1 MDDIIIKEEKKKEE
15 NIMEKTK
22 RIVSIFLVVLMLF
35 TSLPMNAF
43 AEEIISLSEESTTAE
58 MVTTSAEKEPE
69 EETTKTVTEEE
80 TTTEASTSEAVTTEE
95 TSEPVYEERKTYTI
109 DGVDYYVDHL
119 GKVSA
124 SGTKGKVPEKVEILS
139 YLGDYPVTTVR
150 GFNGCTEMKELII
163 PETVT
168 LIEDV
173 KNTGLEKIEIRAD
186 YVRIWNDALT
196 GSPYYNNEENW
207 KNGLFIIGSCLVK
220 SVAEGEVILG
230 EEITSISNAC
240 FGQDGKAEV
249 IRIYNPDCKIGIDTN
264 TFPKY
269 SKICGIKDSTAVYG
283 ATSHGNK
290 FEELC
295 LCEDT
300 VKVAET
306 ETLCDGTLGY
316 TEGLWCERCQVWQRG
331 HLLNKNVTHPDE
343 NGDGVCDLCCGSVN
357 ENYIETGTQGYNCFW
372 TVNGEGT
379 LTLYGYGSVYRY
391 YAMYNPW
398 RKSLHN
404 GTVKKVVVSKGITS
418 IRGKLFAECDS
429 LETVVI
435 GDTVKEIEECFYEC
449 ENLKE
454 VILPDSLE
462 IIGSATF
469 EYCSGLEKIVVPD
482 SVTLIES
489 YAFYSCKS
497 LKEINLSKN
506 LKEIEYHAFG
516 YCESLTEIV
525 FPASLETIGNYA
537 FYQCTS
543 LNDIDFVRGYV
554 DIDLNAFYATA
565 AYNNPENIKDGLL
578 IIDGCLI
585 KVISY
590 DKETLVLG
598 PEITSV
604 ARTWHD
610 NKTNI
615 KEIKIYNPDLKF
627 SSVST
632 NYFPSNVTVYG
643 LLNSTAQ
650 QLAPKGRFILFC
662 ICEDTQ
668 VVPESDGYC
677 DGTVGYTEGVWCER
691 CQIWVSGH
699 EKKNE
704 FLHIDENEDE
714 FCDYCRQPVE
724 NSVFDSGKCGDD
736 ISWFLLNDGTL
747 LFVGTGSM
755 YAYAKKANSN
765 LSSAPWSAYAETGK
779 IKRAEFSDGIT
790 SIGDYAFYNCKSLE
804 SIELSPVLTTIGIYA
819 FHGCEKLVSIALPE
833 TVYSVGEYAFKDCLS
848 LKSIVIPEGV
858 NVLNRYMFSGCKALE
873 RVEIKS
879 ELVSAIPVAM
889 FMNCENLREIT
900 FAGTI
905 TSVTTDSF
913 RGCKS
918 LTEFPSEKLTSLGDF
933 AFAYC
938 ESLTF
943 FTIKGIDTVPYGLL
957 KGCKSITEINL
968 SGKITSIGRE
978 AFSECSA
985 IKNILLPETVTA
997 VYDGAFKN
1005 CTSLNSIILPVA
1017 VKTLSS
1023 RVFSGCEGLETIT
1036 VRNNKISIAM
1046 PLVEN
1051 GVTYPVI
1058 PDNTTVVAEQT
1069 SSADVYADKYKL
1081 KFMSLTDKKIA
1092 SVTLIEKPDRSVYTV
1107 GESTEL
1113 DKKGAVVEV
1122 VYEDGTK
1129 INLINRYTVDM
1140 KDTDLA
1146 KVGEYRPAIVY
1157 GEYEFE
1163 YEIIV
1168 AESMVFHG
1176 VPESRVF
1183 NIYCKK
1189 DEPAS
1194 LCFIP
1199 DETRN
1204 YIFSIGDAAELEV
1217 DFARRLS
1224 YSTSTIKFTDDI
1236 LLEEGKEYYFVI
1248 KSKTNRTVRIL
1259 ETDAVH
1265 FSLLPDGTY
1274 EAVRTLVGGD
1284 VTVPSEFGG
1293 VPVTKIADNFIKNRW
1308 SHLGKITVSEGITE
1322 IGAGAFEEYKKDVI
1336 LPDTVKKIGNNA
1348 FKKFEGNVNIPSSVE
1363 EIGEYAFALSQIGD
1377 VVLDKPL
1384 KKIGKLAF
1392 NKCYNIKNVT
1402 VLSDDITYGVD
1413 IFKNCTKLENVV
1425 LDENISKLGRYMFS
1439 FCSSLKSVTGS
1450 QKITKIPNGLFYA
1463 CTALDASDFIDG
1475 ATEIGSYAFY
1485 ECSKLSR
1492 ADFNEKLTQIKDY
1505 AFYKCTGIEEVIL
1518 GENIVSV
1525 GNRAFYHCESLRN
1538 VTFSENLQ
1546 SIGEYA
1552 FFGCSQIKEIRLPE
1566 KIKTI
1571 EYGVFG
1577 KCSSLETVYAEGEIT
1592 CVENDGFWD
1601 CVNLRNVNF
1610 WNTLT
1615 MIGHGSFAG
1624 CVLLENVSLEK
1635 IHTIHGRAFKDCTGL
1650 ESVTFAD
1657 KLYLINDQA
1666 FLNCTSL
1673 KEIIIPDDVEVRKE
1687 SFSGCTSLEKIVLN
1701 DEAVLGDNILNN
1713 CTALREI
1720 HLYTSFDANL
1730 NFGIIPETVTIYGY
1744 PGSSAEEF
1752 AKNGGYEFV
1761 SVEGHV
1767 HDFTISVSNPVK
1779 CLMTAYN
1786 VYTCS
1791 CGYKYSEQIKNSN
1804 KQHYYGDFT
1813 VDKAPTCTEYGLK
1826 SKHCY
1831 CGQYRKDTVLIEP
1844 FGHTEIIDI
1853 PAVAPTATEPG
1864 YTHQSHCSV
1873 CGETVVKRELIG
1885 HGEYDIQINDDT
1897 VTAQK
1902 FDAATNENDG
1912 VSITITFE
1920 LKNQVYL
1927 SYIDKTVICK
1937 VGEVKLSETR
1947 LDYNGKVQNPGV
1959 TVKDSTGE
1967 PLVLNRDYKLTYS
1980 AGSKYSGKYSVRVD
1994 YIGNYAG
2001 SKTLYYDIVI
2011 GAVVPAVSSTDK
2023 SISLSWKKG
2032 HSDLYYC
2039 VYSADS
2045 KGNLKKIADTKNGSY
2060 TVSSLKSG
2068 TEYRFLVR
2076 AFVKDGNGKI
2086 YWGDKG
2092 NSVLCATNPASVS
2105 KLTVTPET
2113 KSVKLSWSKVS
2124 GATGYRVY
2132 KYDGSCKMVK
2142 DTKSLSCEIS
2152 GLKSG
2157 TAYKFYVRPY
2167 KQFSGKTLWSA
2178 DNKADAVEAYT
2189 KPSATSKISYTSST
2203 DSVKLSWNKVT
2214 GATDYRI
2221 YLYDNAKD
2229 KYVKVADTSKNS
2241 YTVKKK
2247 NGKKLKPGVE
2257 YKFRVQAYIKKNGK
2271 TYWSDSYKTVTTATK
2286 PAKSSLTVTSS
2297 KGKVNLSWKDV
2308 MGESGYQ
2315 VYYSTKKDGT
2325 YKKLTSLK
2333 ADKVKYSKK
2342 LAKGKKY
2349 YFKVRAYKKAGGKT
2363 VYGSFSSVKSV
2374 KIK

>member
-1 MDDIIIKEEKKKEE
+1 
-15 NIMEKTK
+15 MEKTK
-22 RIVSIFLVVLMLF
+22 RIFSIFLVILMLF
-35 TSLPMNAF
+35 TSLPMNVF
-43 AEEIISLSEESTTAE
+43 AEEITTLAEESTTVE
-58 MVTTSAEKEPE
+58 METTTAEKEPE
-69 EETTKTVTEEE
+69 EETTETVTEEE
-80 TTTEASTSEAVTTEE
+80 TTTEEAT
-95 TSEPVYEERKTYTI
+95 EPVYEERKTYTI

-124 SGTKGKVPEKVEILS
+124 NGTKGKVPEKVEILS

-186 YVRIWNDALT
+186 YVTIWNDALT
-196 GSPYYNNEENW
+196 GSPYYDNEENW
-207 KNGLFIIGSCLVK
+207 KDGLLIIDGCLIK
-220 SVAEGEVILG
+220 ARAEGEVILG
-230 EEITSISNAC
+230 EEITSISKDC
-240 FGQDGKAEV
+240 FGEDGKAEV
-249 IRIYNPDCKIGIDTN
+249 IRIYNSECKIGIYN
-264 TFPKY
+264 GTFPKY
-269 SKICGIKDSTAVYG
+269 SKVCGKKDSTAVYG
-283 ATSHGNK
+283 AGSDGIK

-316 TEGLWCERCQVWQRG
+316 TEGFWCERCQVWQRG

-379 LTLYGYGSVYRY
+379 LTLYGYGPVYRY

-404 GTVKKVVVSKGITS
+404 GTVKKVVVAGEITS
-418 IRGKLFAECDS
+418 LRGELFVECDS

-435 GDTVKEIEECFYEC
+435 GNGVKSIEGCFSQC
-449 ENLKE
+449 RNLKT

-462 IIGSATF
+462 TIGRDTFQICSA
-469 EYCSGLEKIVVPD
+469 LERITLPD
-482 SVTLIES
+482 SVTLIEES
-489 YAFYSCKS
+489 AFYSCKS

-506 LKEIEYHAFG
+506 LKEIKYHAFW

-525 FPASLETIGNYA
+525 FPASFETLGRSIFYKCNSLNRVEFLGGYVHIDSDA
-537 FYQCTS
+537 FYES
-543 LNDIDFVRGYV
+543 AIYK
-554 DIDLNAFYATA
+554 
-565 AYNNPENIKDGLL
+565 NPDYIKDGLL

-585 KVISY
+585 KDFSY
-590 DKETLVLG
+590 SGETLVLG

-604 ARTWHD
+604 AESWYSARET
-610 NKTNI
+610 I
-615 KEIKIYNPDLKF
+615 KEIHIYNPDCRLPESF
-627 SSVST
+627 V
-632 NYFPSNVTVYG
+632 FPSDVKVYG

-650 QLAPKGRFILFC
+650 QKAPTKDFILFC
-662 ICEDTQ
+662 ICENTEII
-668 VVPESDGYC
+668 PESYGYC

-755 YAYAKKANSN
+755 YAYTKKANSN

-804 SIELSPVLTTIGIYA
+804 SIELSPVLTTIGDYA
-819 FHGCEKLVSIALPE
+819 FYGCENLDGINIPE
-833 TVYSVGEYAFKDCLS
+833 TVYSVGAYAFKDCLS

-879 ELVSAIPVAM
+879 QASSVPVGM
-889 FMNCENLREIT
+889 FMNCESLRELT
-900 FAGTI
+900 FAGKV

-918 LTEFPSEKLTSLGDF
+918 LPEFPSENLTSLGNF
-933 AFAYC
+933 AFAFC
-938 ESLTF
+938 ESLTS
-943 FTIKGIDTVPYGLL
+943 FTVKGISTVPYGFL
-957 KGCKSITEINL
+957 KGCKSLTAVNL
-968 SGKITSIGRE
+968 TGKITKIDRE
-978 AFSECSA
+978 AFSGCLALEY
-985 IKNILLPETVTA
+985 IIIPETVE
-997 VYDGAFKN
+997 VVCSGAFEN
-1005 CTSLNSIILPVA
+1005 CISLEAIVLPVK
-1017 VKTLSS
+1017 VKTLES
-1023 RVFSGCEGLETIT
+1023 RAFSGCENLRTVTIH
-1036 VRNNKISIAM
+1036 NKSISIGV
-1046 PLVEN
+1046 PVVEN
-1051 GVTYPVI
+1051 GVKYLTFPES
-1058 PDNTTVVAEQT
+1058 TTVVAEQA
-1069 SSADVYADKYKL
+1069 SKPDVYADEYKL
-1081 KFMSLTDKKIA
+1081 NFMPLTDKKIS
-1092 SVTLIEKPDRSVYTV
+1092 SVTLYQKPDRTVYV
-1107 GESTEL
+1107 SGESTAI
-1113 DKKGAVVEV
+1113 DKSGAVVTV

-1129 INLINRYTVDM
+1129 INLKNRYTAELN
-1140 KDTDLA
+1140 DTDFNKA
-1146 KVGEYRPAIVY
+1146 GIYHPAIVY

-1163 YEIIV
+1163 FEITV
-1168 AESMVFHG
+1168 VESTRYTG

-1199 DETRN
+1199 TETRK
-1204 YIFSIGDAAELEV
+1204 YTFSVDDAAELEV
-1217 DFARRLS
+1217 GFERTYF
-1224 YSTSTIKFTDDI
+1224 YSAGTIKYVDGI
-1236 LLEEGKEYYFVI
+1236 LLEEGKEYHFVI

-1259 ETDAVH
+1259 ETEAVH

-1425 LDENISKLGRYMFS
+1425 LDENVSKLGRYMFS

-1450 QKITKIPNGLFYA
+1450 QKITKIPDGLFYSCKA
-1463 CTALDASDFIDG
+1463 FDASVFVSG
-1475 ATEIGSYAFY
+1475 AAEIGSYAFY

-1635 IHTIHGRAFKDCTGL
+1635 IHTIHARAFKDCTGL

-1666 FLNCTSL
+1666 FMNCTALTEVSVPSGAEVRKEAFKDCTALEKIVLTDVEDLGADILDNCTSL
-1673 KEIIIPDDVEVRKE
+1673 KELHI
-1687 SFSGCTSLEKIVLN
+1687 
-1701 DEAVLGDNILNN
+1701 
-1713 CTALREI
+1713 
-1720 HLYTSFDANL
+1720 YTSFDTDVNIGAVPATL
-1730 NFGIIPETVTIYGY
+1730 TVYGY
-1744 PGSSAEEF
+1744 PGSSAEAF
-1752 AKNGGYEFV
+1752 AEKGGYEFV

-1767 HDFTISVSNPVK
+1767 HEFTESVSETKK
-1779 CLMTAYN
+1779 CLSYSYN

-1791 CGYKYSEQIKNSN
+1791 CGYKYSEQIKDSN
-1804 KQHYYGDFT
+1804 KKHYYGDFT

-1853 PAVAPTATEPG
+1853 TAVAPTATAPG

-1873 CGETVVKRELIG
+1873 CGETVVKRELIT
-1885 HGEYDIQINDDT
+1885 HEEYDIQINDDN

-1937 VGEVKLSETR
+1937 VGEVKLSKTR
-1947 LDYNGKVQNPGV
+1947 FDYNGKVQKPGV
-1959 TVKDSTGE
+1959 TVKDSVGE
-1967 PLVLNRDYKLTYS
+1967 ELVLNRDYKLTYS
-1980 AGSKYSGKYSVRVD
+1980 ADSKYCGEYNVRVD

-2001 SKTLYYDIVI
+2001 NKTFYYNIVHNWGAGKITKSPTCTKTGIKTFTCGCGVSYTETIAKLGHLYSNACDTTCNRCSAKRTITHSYKSVTTKATLSKNGKDENKCSVCGNVSKTTTVYYPKTIKLSKTAYTYNGKVQT
-2011 GAVVPAVSSTDK
+2011 P
-2023 SISLSWKKG
+2023 SITVK
-2032 HSDLYYC
+2032 
-2039 VYSADS
+2039 DS
-2045 KGNLKKIADTKNGSY
+2045 KGNTLKKDTDY
-2060 TVSSLKSG
+2060 TVKYESG
-2068 TEYRFLVR
+2068 RK
-2076 AFVKDGNGKI
+2076 APGKYTVTI
-2086 YWGDKG
+2086 TFKG
-2092 NSVLCATNPASVS
+2092 KYEGTKKLTYTIAPKATN
-2105 KLTVTPET
+2105 KIT
-2113 KSVKLSWSKVS
+2113 
-2124 GATGYRVY
+2124 ATQ
-2132 KYDGSCKMVK
+2132 
-2142 DTKSLSCEIS
+2142 TTTAIT
-2152 GLKSG
+2152 LK
-2157 TAYKFYVRPY
+2157 
-2167 KQFSGKTLWSA
+2167 
-2178 DNKADAVEAYT
+2178 
-2189 KPSATSKISYTSST
+2189 
-2203 DSVKLSWNKVT
+2203 WNKVT
-2214 GATDYRI
+2214 GADGYRV
-2221 YLYDNAKD
+2221 YQYNAKT
-2229 KYVKVADTSKNS
+2229 KKWVKVKDITGTSLKIN
-2241 YTVKKK
+2241 
-2247 NGKKLKPGVE
+2247 KLTAGTS
-2257 YKFRVQAYIKKNGK
+2257 YKFRVKAYTKDDGTIWGA
-2271 TYWSDSYKTVTTATK
+2271 SSEPFETATK
-2286 PAKSSLTVTSS
+2286 CKTPSIIELTTT
-2297 KGKVNLSWKDV
+2297 KGKASFTWSNVS
-2308 MGESGYQ
+2308 GESGYQ
-2315 VYYSTKKDGT
+2315 VYYSTKKDSG
-2325 YKKLTSLK
+2325 YKKVASYKANIVKGSKSKLK
-2333 ADKVKYSKK
+2333 S
-2342 LAKGKKY
+2342 GKKY
-2349 YFKVRAYKKAGGKT
+2349 YFKVRAYKKVDGKT
-2363 VYGSFSSVKSV
+2363 IYGSFSSVKSI